1 MAERDPKTEWLRVQL
16 YRRMTPQQRIE
27 IAAQLYDD
35 GVGIVRSSI
44 LDRNPNI
51 APDVLQRE
59 IRRRVLPRGMA
70 EARKPSSPG
79 RSAPPRGRPQGGKA
93 KGSLAPAGEG
103 ASERGTGKRR
113 DAAPKPPVAKA
124 PQTAQRRRGAKLP
137 SPLHG
142 EAVVLPKARGKG

>member
-44 LDRNPNI
+44 LDRTPNI
-51 APDVLQRE
+51 APDALQRE

-70 EARKPSSPG
+70 EARKPSS
-79 RSAPPRGRPQGGKA
+79 SGRPQGGT
-93 KGSLAPAGEG
+93 PAGEG
-103 ASERGTGKRR
+103 ASGRGTGKRR
-113 DAAPKPPVAKA
+113 DAARKPPVAKA
-124 PQTAQRRRGAKLP
+124 PQPTPRRRGAKLP

-142 EAVVLPKARGKG
+142 EATVLPKARGKG